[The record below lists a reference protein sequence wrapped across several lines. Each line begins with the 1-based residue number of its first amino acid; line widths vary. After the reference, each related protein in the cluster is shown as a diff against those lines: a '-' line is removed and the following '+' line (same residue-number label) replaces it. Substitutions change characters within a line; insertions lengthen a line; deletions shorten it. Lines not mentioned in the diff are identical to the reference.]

1 MSDQKGLDKALPVS
15 DRKGRGKTLQGV
27 VVSNKMEKSIVV
39 RVERTEK
46 HAIYGKVVTRSG
58 KIHAHD
64 PDNVC
69 QEGDKVIIQETRPI
83 SKTKSFIL
91 VERLEK

>member
-1 MSDQKGLDKALPVS
+1 MSDRMVRA
-15 DRKGRGKTLQGV
+15 KTLQGV
-27 VVSNKMEKSIVV
+27 VVSNKMEQSIVV

-46 HAIYGKVVTRSG
+46 HPVYDKVVTRSA
-58 KIHAHD
+58 KIPAHD

-69 QEGDKVIIQETRPI
+69 KEGDEVIIQETRPI
-83 SKTKSFIL
+83 SKTKSFVL

>member
-1 MSDQKGLDKALPVS
+1 MNERTS
-15 DRKGRGKTLQGV
+15 RGKTLQGV

-39 RVERTEK
+39 RVVRTEK
-46 HAIYGKVVTRSG
+46 HPVYGKVVTRSA
-58 KIHAHD
+58 KMHAHD

-69 QEGDKVIIQETRPI
+69 KEGDEVIIQETRPI
-83 SKTKSFIL
+83 SKTKSWVL